1 MIIGFLLVAAVI
13 SSDAKLFPS
22 KNWFKF
28 PWFKKSM
35 PEVYEEHPKIVE
47 IIKHVP
53 VIQKV
58 SLAGLQ
64 TAVRHKLNN
73 L

>member
-1 MIIGFLLVAAVI
+1 MIIGFLLAAAVI
-13 SSDAKLFPS
+13 TSDAKLFPS
-22 KNWFKF
+22 KSWFKF
-28 PWFKKSM
+28 PWFKETM

-58 SLAGLQ
+58 SLTGSS
-64 TAVRHKLNN
+64 TVGRHKLNN
-73 L
+73 P